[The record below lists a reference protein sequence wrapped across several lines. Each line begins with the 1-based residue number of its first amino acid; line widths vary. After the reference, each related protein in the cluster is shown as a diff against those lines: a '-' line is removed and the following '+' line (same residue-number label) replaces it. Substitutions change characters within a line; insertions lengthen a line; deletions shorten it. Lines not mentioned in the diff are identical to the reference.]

1 MLLLI
6 PTFTAF
12 SVTVF
17 CKTCNKLQVET
28 FLALVCM
35 TQICFESLTTSVY
48 WNSTVRKFTVYDLIS
63 FSLFK

>member
-1 MLLLI
+1 MVLLI

-17 CKTCNKLQVET
+17 CKICNKLQVES

-35 TQICFESLTTSVY
+35 TQICFEFLTTSVLY
-48 WNSTVRKFTVYDLIS
+48 IGVVQSE
-63 FSLFK
+63 SLLFMI